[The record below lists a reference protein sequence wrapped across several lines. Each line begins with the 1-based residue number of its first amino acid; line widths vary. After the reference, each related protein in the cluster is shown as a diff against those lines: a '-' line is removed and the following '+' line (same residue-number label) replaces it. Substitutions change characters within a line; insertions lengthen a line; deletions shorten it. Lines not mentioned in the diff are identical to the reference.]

1 MTDGARK
8 TAARSRTGLT
18 PAVFQILLAL
28 ADGDRHGYAI
38 MKEVERRTEG
48 EVTLRPGTLYRAV
61 IRLLEDGWVVETD
74 GSDVA
79 EGDDERRK
87 YYRLT
92 PTGREHA
99 RQEALRLAALV
110 RSARAKHL
118 VEEADL
124 A

>member
-8 TAARSRTGLT
+8 TDSRGRTGLT

-61 IRLLEDGWVVETD
+61 TRLLDDGWIGETD

-87 YYRLT
+87 YYMLT
-92 PTGREHA
+92 PAGREHA

-110 RSARAKHL
+110 RSARAKNL
-118 VEEADL
+118 VEDADL